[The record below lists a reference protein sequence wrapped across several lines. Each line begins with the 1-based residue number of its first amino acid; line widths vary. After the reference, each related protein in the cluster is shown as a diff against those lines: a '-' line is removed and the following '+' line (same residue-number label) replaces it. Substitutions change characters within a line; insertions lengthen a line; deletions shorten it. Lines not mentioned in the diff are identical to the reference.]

1 MISSYFLRILSPFFG
16 FHLRMKD
23 NEIFIKLA
31 GKTLEAGFINSE
43 NSLLMLLFSI
53 DGQFLYFYKPA
64 DFFFFLIFILL
75 KKA

>member
-1 MISSYFLRILSPFFG
+1 
-16 FHLRMKD
+16 MKD

-53 DGQFLYFYKPA
+53 DGQLLYFYKPA
-64 DFFFFLIFILL
+64 DFFFFLFLFF
-75 KKA
+75 

>member
-1 MISSYFLRILSPFFG
+1 
-16 FHLRMKD
+16 MKD

-53 DGQFLYFYKPA
+53 DGQLCA
-64 DFFFFLIFILL
+64 CLFFLIFILL

>member
-1 MISSYFLRILSPFFG
+1 
-16 FHLRMKD
+16 MKD

-53 DGQFLYFYKPA
+53 DGQLLYFYKPA
-64 DFFFFLIFILL
+64 DFFFSYFYSFKEGI
-75 KKA
+75 AGSCSV